1 MEKKICSKCNILK
14 ILPEFYKDSKSKDG
28 ISSVCRE
35 CKKIINRNYRES
47 NVDKYKKQQK
57 KYRESNFE
65 KEKLRVKNWCLKNK
79 KRRSEYSTQYEK
91 IRKETDPKFKI
102 LRNSRTRLYNFL
114 FKNHLT
120 KPKKTIQLLGCEM
133 DVLKNHLESLFT
145 ENMSWNNYGKTGWHI
160 DHIIPLSSAN
170 SEEEIIKLC
179 HYTNLQPL
187 WSEDNL
193 KKSNR
198 F

>member
-14 ILPEFYKDSKSKDG
+14 ILPEFYKDSHSKDG
-28 ISSVCRE
+28 LSSICRE
-35 CKKIINRNYRES
+35 CKKIINRNYRKS
-47 NVDKYKKQQK
+47 NVDTYKKQQK
-57 KYRESNFE
+57 KYRESNSE
-65 KEKLRVKNWCLKNK
+65 KEKLRVKIWYLKNK
-79 KRRSEYSTQYEK
+79 KHRSKYTTQYEK

-102 LRNSRTRLYNFL
+102 LRNSRVRLYNFL
-114 FKNHLT
+114 FKKHLT
-120 KPKKTIQLLGCEM
+120 KPKKTIQLIGCEM
-133 DVLKNHLESLFT
+133 NVLKNHLESLFT
-145 ENMSWNNYGKTGWHI
+145 ENMSWDNYGKNGWHI

-187 WSEDNL
+187 WGEDNL

>member
-1 MEKKICSKCNILK
+1 MEKKICSKCDVLK
-14 ILPEFYKDSKSKDG
+14 ILPEFYKDSKYKDG
-28 ISSVCRE
+28 VSSVCRE

-47 NVDKYKKQQK
+47 NVDAYKKQQK
-57 KYRESNFE
+57 KYRDSNLE

-79 KRRSEYSTQYEK
+79 KHRSKYSTQYEK

-102 LRNSRTRLYNFL
+102 LRNSRNRLYNFL
-114 FKNHLT
+114 FKKHLT
-120 KPKKTIQLLGCEM
+120 KPKKTIQLFGCEM

-145 ENMSWNNYGKTGWHI
+145 ENMSWDNYGKNGWHI

>member
-1 MEKKICSKCNILK
+1 MEKKICSKCDILK

-47 NVDKYKKQQK
+47 NVDRYKKQQK

-65 KEKLRVKNWCLKNK
+65 KEKLRVKNWSLKNK

-120 KPKKTIQLLGCEM
+120 KPNKTIQLLGCEM